1 MSATSGPRGSYAR
14 GRATREEIVNVARD
28 VLVQRGYH
36 GMTFVAVAERA
47 GITRAGL
54 IHHFPSKEH
63 LLLAVMEDR
72 FSENGQWMMG
82 QLEAGKPVLDIFVDL
97 MSRLTASRPQ
107 STLLL
112 ALGGASIDSSH
123 PAHDWYVARYRY
135 MRPTLTEHVVD
146 NQRRGLI
153 VTRDTPDQLAIQ
165 LIGTIEGILLQW
177 LYDPDA
183 VDAVAVM
190 RGFCDSLRP
199 S

>member
-1 MSATSGPRGSYAR
+1 MAAISGTRGSYAR
-14 GRATREEIVNVARD
+14 GRATREEIVKVARD

-72 FSENGQWMMG
+72 FSENREWMIQ
-82 QLEAGKPVLDIFVDL
+82 QLKAGEPVLDIFVAL
-97 MSRLTASRPQ
+97 MERLTASPPQ

-112 ALGGASIDSSH
+112 ALAGASIDPSH
-123 PAHDWYVARYRY
+123 PAHEWYVVRYRY
-135 MRPTLTEHVVD
+135 MRSTMTEHVAD

-153 VTRDTPDQLAIQ
+153 VKRDPPAQLAIQ
-165 LIGTIEGILLQW
+165 LIGTIEGVLLHW
-177 LYDPDA
+177 LYDPDD
-183 VDAVAVM
+183 VDAVAAM
-190 RGFCDSLRP
+190 RSFCDSLRA
-199 S
+199 